1 MKILIVEDDPLYAA
15 QLEWL
20 VGSLSYEI
28 AGTCTNAFDAI
39 NLFHRKSPDLLL
51 LDIHIIGE
59 IDGIQ
64 LASHINKIRK
74 TPVIFITSLSDD
86 ETFNRVQQ
94 IGPAGFIIKPFNPL
108 QLQRVIELTVAKLGE
123 LNPNHSFQDNDLI
136 LSDCFFIKV
145 REKLVKIVLTEIF
158 YIEADDRY
166 SIIHTISG
174 HKYII
179 RIPLGELEEKLPSSA
194 FIRTHRS
201 YIIQSKYIQSVNV
214 QDETIQ
220 LNQINIP
227 MSKTY
232 REKILDK
239 IKRL

>member
-39 NLFHRKSPDLLL
+39 DLFHQKNPDLLL
-51 LDIHIIGE
+51 LDILIIGE

-64 LASHINKIRK
+64 LASRINQIRE
-74 TPVIFITSLSDD
+74 TPVIFITSLEDD
-86 ETFNRVQQ
+86 ETFNRVQKV
-94 IGPAGFIIKPFNPL
+94 GPSGFILKPFNPL
-108 QLQRVIELTVAKLGE
+108 QLQRVIELTIAKLGQS
-123 LNPNHSFQDNDLI
+123 NQSHSFLDKDLI

-145 REKLVKIVLTEIF
+145 REKLEKIKLSEIL

-166 SIIHTISG
+166 SIIHTISE
-174 HKYII
+174 HKYIV

-214 QDETIQ
+214 HDETIQ

-227 MSKTY
+227 LSKTY

-239 IKRL
+239 LKRL